1 MQLCMHTCRHDMH
14 TPLQTLSKLTARYEI
29 HVNSISHEAR
39 ARKRTPRAS
48 KMYLQVY
55 LQVYLQSHL
64 RWGVQPCMNTEQT
77 HVQNRVKL

>member
-14 TPLQTLSKLTARYEI
+14 TPLQTLSNLTARYEI

-39 ARKRTPRAS
+39 ARKRTPRAN

-55 LQVYLQSHL
+55 LQVYLQCQKTIVGATVH
-64 RWGVQPCMNTEQT
+64 E
-77 HVQNRVKL
+77 NRAEMCA